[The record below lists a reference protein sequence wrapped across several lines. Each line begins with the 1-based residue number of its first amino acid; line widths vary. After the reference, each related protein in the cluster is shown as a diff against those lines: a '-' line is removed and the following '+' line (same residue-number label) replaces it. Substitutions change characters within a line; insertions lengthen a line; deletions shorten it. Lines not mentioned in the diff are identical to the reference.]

1 MEEHNRRIKERQEQ
15 SPEGQGITPPPYLE
29 QQFDDPASSANQR
42 KTDVPIQP
50 IWGLPPVHEY
60 PERHVHPTVYVHPEQ
75 VVMPGTRTSEG
86 PKTIPE
92 SSQKEFPEQFGKNS
106 PKNSDE
112 ELIPNSLPP
121 TESKPVA
128 GITSYKKKGKV
139 GRQRKYEELG
149 NNGEIPVKE
158 VVLFRHVKGR
168 HWPGMSQDM
177 REWYEFY
184 YFRKPVRTE
193 RAKDA
198 EDYTRHVKSWERGQ
212 RWIAEYEASQGRQY
226 QAPSLGNSGKIVAYR
241 KRAN

>member
-1 MEEHNRRIKERQEQ
+1 MEEHNRRIRERQAQ
-15 SPEGQGITPPPYLE
+15 PPEGQGTTPPPDMHIE
-29 QQFDDPASSANQR
+29 QPNEPKR
-42 KTDVPIQP
+42 TDVPLPP
-50 IWGLPPVHEY
+50 IWGLSSMHEY
-60 PERHVHPTVYVHPEQ
+60 PERHVHPVTIVHEAQVQKMPENAA
-75 VVMPGTRTSEG
+75 
-86 PKTIPE
+86 KTIPE
-92 SSQKEFPEQFGKNS
+92 SREKQLPEQFGNNS

-128 GITSYKKKGKV
+128 GIAPYKKKGKV